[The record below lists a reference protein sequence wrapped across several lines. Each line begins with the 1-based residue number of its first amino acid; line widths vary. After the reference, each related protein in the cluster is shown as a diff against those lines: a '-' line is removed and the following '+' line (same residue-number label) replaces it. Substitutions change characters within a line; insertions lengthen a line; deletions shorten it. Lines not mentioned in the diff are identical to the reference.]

1 MNRPSMIFL
10 LALGLI
16 VLYFSYLIVRP
27 FWEPMFFA
35 LLIAIVLY
43 PVHNRVRGLIRS
55 DGWAALVSTLFV
67 LLMVMAPAISLGV
80 KASTEIANL
89 SEWLGKRTA
98 GEGGVG
104 PYALHLVDGAVQGLG
119 QYVDVSKFDVRG
131 AIIAELKK
139 ASASFPR
146 LGATLAG
153 NLLSFLA
160 SAVLTFVILFFL
172 FREGPSLLE
181 RGGALLPL
189 SKHQVERLY
198 RGVSD
203 AILANV
209 YGGIAVGIAQGLLT
223 GAACAVLGVGS
234 PILLGLAAAILSLVP
249 IVGSAAVWGPVAVFL
264 MINGHWIK
272 GLVLMGWGAGVVG
285 TVDNIIRPYF
295 LKRGLKIHTLAL
307 LFALLG
313 GVQAFGFVG
322 LFLGPVVVSV
332 GAVLLELLQE
342 ESGQIKLTQ
351 QSGAGS

>member
-1 MNRPSMIFL
+1 MNRASTIFL
-10 LALGLI
+10 LALSLI
-16 VLYFSYLIVRP
+16 VLYFSYLIVKP

-43 PVHNRVRGLIRS
+43 PVHNRVRKLIRS

-67 LLMVMAPAISLGV
+67 LLMVMAPAILLGV
-80 KASTEIANL
+80 KASTEIASL
-89 SEWLGKRTA
+89 AEWLGKRTA
-98 GEGGVG
+98 GEGGIARYV
-104 PYALHLVDGAVQGLG
+104 LHLVDRAVQGLG
-119 QYVDVSKFDVRG
+119 QYVDVSQFDVRG

-160 SAVLTFVILFFL
+160 SAALTFVILFFL
-172 FREGPSLLE
+172 FREGVSLLE
-181 RGGALLPL
+181 RLEALLPL
-189 SKHQVERLY
+189 STPQVERLY

-223 GAACAVLGVGS
+223 GVACAVLGVGS

-249 IVGSAAVWGPVAVFL
+249 LVGSAAVWLPLAIIL
-264 MINGHWIK
+264 MVNGHWIK
-272 GLVLMGWGAGVVG
+272 GLILMGWGAGVVG
-285 TVDNIIRPYF
+285 AVDNIIRPYF
-295 LKRGLKIHTLAL
+295 LQRGLKVHTLAL
-307 LFALLG
+307 LLALLG

-332 GAVLLELLQE
+332 GAVLLELFRE
-342 ESGQIKLTQ
+342 ESGQIKRAQ
-351 QSGAGS
+351 QNGADS

>member
-10 LALGLI
+10 LALSLI

-43 PVHNRVRGLIRS
+43 PVHNRVRKRIRS

-67 LLMVMAPAISLGV
+67 LLMVMAPATLLGV
-80 KASTEIANL
+80 KASAEVASL

-98 GEGGVG
+98 EQGGVG
-104 PYALHLVDGAVQGLG
+104 PYAMHLVDRAVQGVG
-119 QYVDVSKFDVRG
+119 HYVDVPQFDVRG
-131 AIIAELKK
+131 AMIAELKK
-139 ASASFPR
+139 AGASFPR
-146 LGATLAG
+146 LGAALAR
-153 NLLSFLA
+153 NLISFLA
-160 SAVLTFVILFFL
+160 SAALTFVILFFL

-181 RGGALLPL
+181 RLGKLLPL
-189 SKHQVERLY
+189 SAHQVDRLY

-209 YGGIAVGIAQGLLT
+209 YGGIAVAIVQGSLT
-223 GAACAVLGVGS
+223 GVALAVLGVGS
-234 PILLGLAAAILSLVP
+234 PILLGLTAAIMSLVP
-249 IVGSAAVWGPVAVFL
+249 IVGSSVVWGPVAVIL

-272 GLVLMGWGAGVVG
+272 GLILIGWGAGVVG
-285 TVDNIIRPYF
+285 TIDNIIRPYF
-295 LKRGLKIHTLAL
+295 LRRGLKVHTLAL
-307 LFALLG
+307 VFALLG

-332 GAVLLELLQE
+332 GVVLLELLQE
-342 ESGQIKLTQ
+342 ESAQIKLTR
-351 QSGAGS
+351 QSGA

>member
-10 LALGLI
+10 LVLGLI

-43 PVHNRVRGLIRS
+43 PVHNRVRKLIRG

-67 LLMVMAPAISLGV
+67 LLLVMAPAILLGV

-98 GEGGVG
+98 EEGGVA
-104 PYALHLVDGAVQGLG
+104 PYALRLVDRAVQGLG

-131 AIIAELKK
+131 AIIAGLKTV
-139 ASASFPR
+139 SVSFPR
-146 LGATLAG
+146 LGATLASR
-153 NLLSFLA
+153 LVSVLA
-160 SAVLTFVILFFL
+160 STVLTFVILFFL

-181 RGGALLPL
+181 RLGMLMPL
-189 SKHQVERLY
+189 SIHQVERLY

-209 YGGIAVGIAQGLLT
+209 YGGVAVGIAQGLLT
-223 GAACAVLGVGS
+223 GVACAVLGVGS
-234 PILLGLAAAILSLVP
+234 PILLGVAAAFMSLVP
-249 IVGSAAVWGPVAVFL
+249 IVGSAAVWGPVAVIL

-272 GLVLMGWGAGVVG
+272 GLILIAWGAGVIG

-295 LKRGLKIHTLAL
+295 LKRGVKVHTLAL

-332 GAVLLELLQE
+332 GVVLFELLQE
-342 ESGQIKLTQ
+342 ESGQIKRSQ
-351 QSGAGS
+351 QSSA

>member
-1 MNRPSMIFL
+1 MNRASMIFL

-16 VLYFSYLIVRP
+16 VLYFSYLIVQP
-27 FWEPMFFA
+27 FWKPMFFA

-43 PVHNRVRGLIRS
+43 PVHNRVRKLIRS

-67 LLMVMAPAISLGV
+67 LLMVMAPAIFLGV

-98 GEGGVG
+98 EEGGVA
-104 PYALHLVDGAVQGLG
+104 PYALHLVDRAVQGLG
-119 QYVDVSKFDVRG
+119 QYVDVAKFDVRG

-146 LGATLAG
+146 LGATLAST
-153 NLLSFLA
+153 LVSFLA
-160 SAVLTFVILFFL
+160 SAVLTFVVLFFL

-181 RGGALLPL
+181 RLGALMPL
-189 SKHQVERLY
+189 STHQVERLY

-223 GAACAVLGVGS
+223 GVACAVLGVGS
-234 PILLGLAAAILSLVP
+234 PILLGVAAAILSLVP
-249 IVGSAAVWGPVAVFL
+249 IVGSATVWGPVAVIL

-272 GLVLMGWGAGVVG
+272 GLVLFGWGAGVIS

-295 LKRGLKIHTLAL
+295 LKRGLKVHTLVL

-332 GAVLLELLQE
+332 GVVLLELLQE
-342 ESGQIKLTQ
+342 ESGQIKRTQ
-351 QSGAGS
+351 QSGAES